1 MDKKLQ
7 VEVKK
12 ALEIAASA
20 LDNTADWNLT
30 DVQVNLPKEWGL
42 DAYTEDKDEGW
53 CSTRELAAK
62 LKELG
67 SQL

>member
-20 LDNTADWNLT
+20 LDIAADWNLT
-30 DVQVNLPKEWGL
+30 DVQVNPPVEWGL
-42 DAYTEDKDEGW
+42 NAYTEDEDEGW
-53 CSTRELAAK
+53 CSTRELAGK
-62 LKELG
+62 LKKLAAR
-67 SQL
+67 L

>member
-12 ALEIAASA
+12 ALEITASV
-20 LDNTADWNLT
+20 LDIAADWNLI
-30 DVQVNLPKEWGL
+30 DVQVDPPKEWGL
-42 DAYTEDKDEGW
+42 DAYMEDKDEGW

-62 LKELG
+62 LRKLG